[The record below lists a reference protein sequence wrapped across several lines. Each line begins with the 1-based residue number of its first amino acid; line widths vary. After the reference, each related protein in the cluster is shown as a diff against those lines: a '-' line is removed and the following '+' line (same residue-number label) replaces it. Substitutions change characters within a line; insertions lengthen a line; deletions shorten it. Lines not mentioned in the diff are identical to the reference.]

1 MTQTLKKTLA
11 GLTVAALMFM
21 GAASVKAATMEDLQ
35 DQIDALLAQLA
46 GLSGNSSCTATYN
59 HTVTLMVGSKGAQV
73 SAMQAVVGATA
84 DGNFGPMTK
93 SKVMAFQASKGLTAD
108 GVVGAMTGAALH
120 TASTANCDDNGDDN
134 NDNNGDLSG
143 TDGSIQLVTE
153 LTQWASEEVGE
164 GQDDV
169 EVLGFDLE
177 TTNDGDI
184 MVRSIKVSFD
194 PAGNTGSDNLDD
206 YLTGVTVWMDGE
218 EVGSADVEDFSQDSS
233 DIWSRTITLSD
244 SIVREDST
252 EEFIV
257 SVDSANTIDSGDIS
271 GDSWTVDVESVRYE
285 DGSGVVT
292 TDTDGEINGM
302 DVPISFVTFS
312 AASDTELKLSTH
324 EDNPEAG
331 IVVASNTGTT
341 DDVVLLK
348 GELELEGDSD
358 VLLDEFPV
366 TFAPTT
372 SNFNVMV
379 SSIKLIID
387 GEEYSESVPSIA
399 AAATAS
405 ITFNDLDLTIDAG
418 DTIEFEVVAEIA
430 DTDDFTAGSTITAS
444 VTSTNR
450 GHMDVENEQGD
461 NLAAGEKSGTV
472 GGEAQE
478 FRANGISVDLV
489 GTPTATK
496 SSSDTNNGDTAT
508 FEIKFKIT
516 AVGDD
521 MYVATTASTSGAANN
536 LYAVDYSG
544 TATTTD
550 VTGVLT
556 NDTDAAVTSG
566 LYLIEEG
573 ESETFTLTVLRS
585 PSDTDDLFRAKLTSI
600 KWDDE
605 AGDTTPDNNY
615 TTNLDDFKT
624 GYVALD

>member
-1 MTQTLKKTLA
+1 MSTNFKKIVASLVLGVVVLA
-11 GLTVAALMFM
+11 GAAP
-21 GAASVKAATMEDLQ
+21 AKAATIAELQ
-35 DQIDALLAQLA
+35 AMIATLTAQLA
-46 GLSGNSSCTATYN
+46 ALSGGSTSSACYT
-59 HTVTLMVGSKGAQV
+59 HTGTLMVGSKGASV
-73 SAMQAVVGATA
+73 MAMQSIVGATA

-93 SKVMAFQASKGLTAD
+93 AKVMAFQASKGLMAD
-108 GVVGAMTGAALH
+108 GVVGAMTGAALAA
-120 TASTANCDDNGDDN
+120 TCSTPTPGTTNPVGST
-134 NDNNGDLSG
+134 DLDG
-143 TDGSIQLVTE
+143 TDGAIQLVTE
-153 LTQWASEEVGE
+153 LTQYANEEVGE

-184 MVRSIKVSFD
+184 LVRSVKVSFD

-206 YLTGVTVWMDGE
+206 YLTKVSVWMDGE
-218 EVGSADVEDFSQDSS
+218 EVGSADVDDFSQDSS
-233 DIWSRTITLSD
+233 DIWSKVINLSGA
-244 SIVREDST
+244 IVRSDST
-252 EEFIV
+252 EKFV
-257 SVDSANTIDSGDIS
+257 VAVDSANTIDSGDIS
-271 GDSWTVDVESVRYE
+271 GDSWTVDIENIRYE

-292 TDTDGEINGM
+292 TDTGGEIDGM

-341 DDVVLLK
+341 DDVLLLK
-348 GELELEGDSD
+348 GELELDGDSD
-358 VLLDEFPV
+358 VTIDELPV

-372 SNFNVMV
+372 SNFNTMV
-379 SSIKLIID
+379 TSIKLIID

-399 AAATAS
+399 AGATAS
-405 ITFNDLDLTIDAG
+405 ITFNDLDFTLDAG
-418 DTIEFEVVAEIA
+418 DTVDFEVVAEIA

-450 GHMDVENEQGD
+450 GAMDVENEQGD

-472 GGEAQE
+472 GGEALE
-478 FRANGISVDLV
+478 FRANGIVVDLI

-496 SSSDTNNGDTAT
+496 SSSDTNDGDTAT
-508 FEIKFKIT
+508 FEIKFKVT

-521 MYVATTASTSGAANN
+521 MYIATTASTAGAMNN
-536 LYAVDYSG
+536 LYSVDYSG
-544 TATTTD
+544 TATLTD
-550 VTGVLT
+550 VSGVLT
-556 NDTDAAVTSG
+556 NNTDSTVTSG

-573 ESETFTLTVLRS
+573 ESENFTLTVLRS
-585 PSDTDDLFRAKLTSI
+585 PSATDDLFRAALTSI

-615 TTNLDDFKT
+615 TTNLDEFKT

>member
-1 MTQTLKKTLA
+1 MTKFNKI
-11 GLTVAALMFM
+11 VASLVLGAVVLV
-21 GAASVKAATMEDLQ
+21 GAAPTAKAATIAELQALIADLTS
-35 DQIDALLAQLA
+35 QLA
-46 GLSGNSSCTATYN
+46 ALSGGSNSAACYN
-59 HTVTLMVGSKGAQV
+59 HTVTLMQGSVGVQV
-73 SAMQAVVGATA
+73 GNMQAVVGATV
-84 DGNFGPMTK
+84 DNNFGPMTK
-93 SKVMAFQASKGLTAD
+93 MKVQAFQASKGLTAD
-108 GVVGAMTGAALH
+108 GIVGAMTGDALH
-120 TASTANCDDNGDDN
+120 AASCGATTPGTTNPVGST
-134 NDNNGDLSG
+134 DLEG
-143 TDGSIQLVTE
+143 TDGAIQLVTE
-153 LTQWASEEVGE
+153 LTQYASEEVGE

-184 MVRSIKVSFD
+184 LVRSVKVSFD

-206 YLTGVTVWMDGE
+206 YLTKVSVWMDGE

-233 DIWSRTITLSD
+233 DIWSKVINLSD
-244 SIVREDST
+244 AIVRSDST
-252 EEFIV
+252 EEFVIA
-257 SVDSANTIDSGDIS
+257 VDSANTIDSGDIS
-271 GDSWTVDVESVRYE
+271 GDSWTVDIENIRYE

-341 DDVVLLK
+341 DDVLLLK
-348 GELELEGDSD
+348 GELELDGDSD
-358 VLLDEFPV
+358 VTIDELPV

-372 SNFNVMV
+372 SNFNTMV
-379 SSIKLIID
+379 TSIKLIID

-399 AAATAS
+399 AGATAS
-405 ITFNDLDLTIDAG
+405 ITFNDLDFTLDAG
-418 DTIEFEVVAEIA
+418 DTVDFEVVAEIA

-450 GHMDVENEQGD
+450 GAMDVENEQGD

-472 GGEAQE
+472 GGEALE
-478 FRANGISVDLV
+478 FRANGIAVSLI

-496 SSSDTNNGDTAT
+496 SGVDTNDGDTAT
-508 FEIKFKIT
+508 FEIKFKVT

-521 MYVATTASTSGAANN
+521 MYIATTASTAGAMNN
-536 LYAVDYSG
+536 LYAVDHSG

-550 VTGVLT
+550 VSGVLS
-556 NDTDAAVTSG
+556 NDSGATIVSG
-566 LYLIEEG
+566 LYMIEEG
-573 ESETFTLTVLRS
+573 ESENFTLTVLRS
-585 PSDTDDLFRAKLTSI
+585 PSATDDLFRAKLTSI

>member
-1 MTQTLKKTLA
+1 MSTNFKKIVASLVLGVVVLA
-11 GLTVAALMFM
+11 GAAP
-21 GAASVKAATMEDLQ
+21 AKAATIAELQ
-35 DQIDALLAQLA
+35 AMIATLTAQLA
-46 GLSGNSSCTATYN
+46 ALSGGSTSSACYT
-59 HTVTLMVGSKGAQV
+59 HTGTLMVGSKGASV
-73 SAMQAVVGATA
+73 MAMQSIVGATA

-93 SKVMAFQASKGLTAD
+93 AKVMAFQASKGLMAD
-108 GVVGAMTGAALH
+108 GVVGAMTGAALAA
-120 TASTANCDDNGDDN
+120 TCSTPTPGTTNPVGST
-134 NDNNGDLSG
+134 DLDG
-143 TDGSIQLVTE
+143 TDGAIQLVTE
-153 LTQWASEEVGE
+153 LTQYASEEVGE

-184 MVRSIKVSFD
+184 LVRSVKVSFD

-206 YLTGVTVWMDGE
+206 YLTKVSVWMDGE

-233 DIWSRTITLSD
+233 DIWSKVINLSD
-244 SIVREDST
+244 AVVQSDST
-252 EEFIV
+252 EEFV
-257 SVDSANTIDSGDIS
+257 VAVDSANTIDSGDIS
-271 GDSWTVDVESVRYE
+271 GDSWTVDIENIRYE

-341 DDVVLLK
+341 DDVLLLK
-348 GELELEGDSD
+348 GELELDGDSD
-358 VLLDEFPV
+358 VTIDELPV

-372 SNFNVMV
+372 SNFNTMV
-379 SSIKLIID
+379 TSIKLVLD

-399 AAATAS
+399 AGATAS
-405 ITFNDLDLTIDAG
+405 ITFNDLDFTIDAG
-418 DTIEFEVVAEIA
+418 DTVVLEVIAEIA

-450 GHMDVENEQGD
+450 GAMDVENEQGD
-461 NLAAGEKSGTV
+461 NLAAGEKSGTI
-472 GGEAQE
+472 GGEALE
-478 FRANGISVDLV
+478 FRANGIVVDLI

-496 SSSDTNNGDTAT
+496 SSSDSDNGDTAT
-508 FEIKFKIT
+508 FEIKFKVT

-521 MYVATTASTSGAANN
+521 MYIATTASTAGAMNN
-536 LYAVDYSG
+536 LYSVDYSG
-544 TATTTD
+544 TATLTD
-550 VTGVLT
+550 VSGVLT
-556 NDTDAAVTSG
+556 NNTDATVTSG
-566 LYLIEEG
+566 LYMIDEG
-573 ESETFTLTVLRS
+573 ESENFTLTVLRS
-585 PSDTDDLFRAKLTSI
+585 PSATDDLFRAALTSI

-615 TTNLDDFKT
+615 TTNLDEFKT